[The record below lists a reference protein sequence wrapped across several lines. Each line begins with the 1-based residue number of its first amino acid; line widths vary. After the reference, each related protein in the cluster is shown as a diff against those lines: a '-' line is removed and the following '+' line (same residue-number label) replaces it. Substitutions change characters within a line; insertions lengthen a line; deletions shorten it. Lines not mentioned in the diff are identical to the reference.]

1 MKNEIEQAIKELKVG
16 KSAGC
21 DNISAE
27 LIKNGGDS
35 IVNVLL
41 KICNEVWRSKM

>member
-1 MKNEIEQAIKELKVG
+1 MKNEIEQAIKELRVG
-16 KSAGC
+16 KSASYH
-21 DNISAE
+21 NISAE

-35 IVNVLL
+35 TFNVLL